1 MRAFS
6 LYVVSGFFLLATL
19 FESFVLADESNIAEV
34 GDVVLP
40 QSNGHAKENQK
51 VEFLVGDYLV
61 KEGGRWDAEKS
72 PLHRPFGI
80 AFDSKDRMYVVEFE
94 GGRVHRFDSD
104 GTIKKLAG
112 EQRKDYR
119 GDGGPAIQ
127 AVFNGMHNLAITDA
141 DQLLISD
148 TWNQRIRRIDLETQ
162 RIETFAGTGAV
173 GFKGD
178 GSHVGRAQFHDI
190 MCISIS
196 PDQKFLHVTDLK
208 NRRVRNIDLETKLVV
223 TVVGNGEKG
232 VPVDGAKATESP
244 LVDPRAAASDQE
256 GHLYVLERGGNALR
270 VVDSE
275 GIIRTVAGSGE
286 RGFRDGI
293 GDEVAFGAPK
303 HLCLDHQGR
312 VYIADDLN
320 GAIRRYDP
328 KSNRVTTI
336 LGRGFGDSR
345 IQLLNPH
352 GVCVHD
358 GYLYVADSSQH
369 RIMRLSIR

>member
-1 MRAFS
+1 MSRS
-6 LYVVSGFFLLATL
+6 
-19 FESFVLADESNIAEV
+19 IAEV
-34 GDVVLP
+34 GQVVLP
-40 QSNGHAKENQK
+40 QSNGHPKEIQK

-148 TWNQRIRRIDLETQ
+148 TWNQRIRKIDLKTQ
-162 RIETFAGTGAV
+162 LIETFAGTGKV
-173 GFKGD
+173 GFTGD
-178 GSHVGRAQFHDI
+178 GSHVGHAQFHDI
-190 MCISIS
+190 MCISVS

-208 NRRVRNIDLETKLVV
+208 NRRIRNIDLETKLVV

-232 VPVDGAKATESP
+232 APVDGAAATESP
-244 LVDPRAAASDQE
+244 LVDPRAAASNQE

-275 GIIRTVAGSGE
+275 GLIRTVAGSGE
-286 RGFRDGI
+286 RGFRDGV

-303 HLCLDHQGR
+303 HLCLDDQGR

-352 GVCVHD
+352 GVCVND

-369 RIMRLSIR
+369 RIMRLPIR